1 MNALN
6 SIVWWQSHS
15 FPKWNPRKANKRLIA
30 TLPDSEIVI
39 NSPLRND
46 MQYSNRDSKHS
57 SRRLQAL
64 RFCRLAELCYFL
76 ANMTKRI
83 GVLLSGRGSNFEAL
97 ADSVAA
103 GRIPDAE
110 IALVVSN
117 RENAPGIER
126 ARARGISAQVIP
138 SKGLEREAYDR
149 LVVAALQEKK
159 VDLVCLAGYMRLV
172 SPFFVSS
179 FRERILNIHPSL
191 LPAFPGLESQRQAL
205 EHGVKFTGCTVHFVD
220 ENLDAGPIVLQAVV
234 PVEDGDT
241 PETLAERILREE
253 HRIYS
258 EAVRIV
264 LEGRYRIE
272 NRRVLVAPLKNSES
286 K

>member
-6 SIVWWQSHS
+6 SIVRWQFNS
-15 FPKWNPRKANKRLIA
+15 FPKWNPREANKRLIA
-30 TLPDSEIVI
+30 TPPDSELII
-39 NSPLRND
+39 NSPLLND
-46 MQYSNRDSKHS
+46 MQFSNRDSKHLP
-57 SRRLQAL
+57 RPPQAL
-64 RFCRLAELCYFL
+64 WFCRLAELCYFL

-110 IALVVSN
+110 IAVVVSN
-117 RENAPGIER
+117 RENARGIER

-149 LVVAALQEKK
+149 VVVAALQEKK

-205 EHGVKFTGCTVHFVD
+205 EHGAKFTGCTVHFVD
-220 ENLDAGPIVLQAVV
+220 ENLDAGPIVMQAVV
-234 PVEDGDT
+234 PVEDADT

-272 NRRVLVAPLKNSES
+272 NRRVQVAPLKKSES
-286 K
+286 Q